1 MSGIERDE
9 VMAELEGGITGLFD
23 LGVRLAEMGVREPIV
38 MRSDFLTLTLTF
50 DGAEPLATAAA
61 LRERAEAAER
71 GSSPCVDDDGT
82 PFASARTWRAAHAA
96 AEARASLLER
106 ERDEARV
113 ALRECADALDA
124 AVAFAVESAEIADTA
139 ADEETCKYAASVYR
153 LAAEKAR
160 AALPPTRGGGN
171 EGRGTGNG

>member
-61 LRERAEAAER
+61 LRERAEAAELALR
-71 GSSPCVDDDGT
+71 ARLNEQPLIH
-82 PFASARTWRAAHAA
+82 SAQAAARA

-106 ERDEARV
+106 AIRW
-113 ALRECADALDA
+113 ALG
-124 AVAFAVESAEIADTA
+124 
-139 ADEETCKYAASVYR
+139 EEGEFPEQPEPLKLPGGTVLPRRYWWR
-153 LAAEKAR
+153 TELRAR

-171 EGRGTGNG
+171 EGRGTT

>member
-23 LGVRLAEMGVREPIV
+23 LGVRLAEMGVRKPIV

-71 GSSPCVDDDGT
+71 GLSPCVDDDGT

-96 AEARASLLER
+96 AEARASRLEG
-106 ERDEARV
+106 
-113 ALRECADALDA
+113 ALRDLIESVAAASTIHTPRALLDA
-124 AVAFAVESAEIADTA
+124 ENA
-139 ADEETCKYAASVYR
+139 AR
-153 LAAEKAR
+153 R
-160 AALPPTRGGGN
+160 ALPPTRGGGN
-171 EGRGTGNG
+171 EGRGTT